1 MITQKYFIPALI
13 ACMMIF
19 CMTGCDNIK
28 NESDDISTPDYPS
41 WIDASRKAHK
51 ERINVTWEMIANAD
65 YYVVTK
71 SEGDR
76 YHFQEIECQ
85 IPESAYYDE
94 DVEAGKTYFYKVKAV
109 NAAGESVYGPSAEG
123 STMKD
128 TEADRVASPTW
139 LTATKGTET
148 NRVILM
154 WDDTDAESYNI
165 YRKEKD
171 GGAYCLIRENNTAN
185 AFEDYDVDSG
195 VHYQYTVEAVS
206 GNYNSEFSPCAEGY
220 SGEPGDLTPAEFYEI
235 LKPIIEHVW
244 KVIDDNEFIFPM
256 EISGAFGGSIYAV
269 MEAVNDSHGDF
280 IGSTVTL
287 EFNDFNQEGHVA
299 NGTLTLDLDT
309 ILSGDETGT
318 LTITGAH
325 NATIEFHITIGP
337 RPDGHSS
344 EQGGHYVIST
354 GGPSETIDWRAPD
367 IAIVLYP
374 PENIL
379 ASKAVYFGFVRLTWD
394 ASSRAVAYNVYRSE
408 YMYGDYAL
416 IAENVA
422 ITAYD
427 DYEVELDAEARYFYK
442 ISACYGEIESELSLP
457 YLGYPGT
464 VPDEFLP
471 PSGVTATD
479 GDYASYIDIFWQ
491 ASVGGK
497 YYRVYRSLSADGT
510 YSPIGANTTAM
521 SYRDSS
527 VTPNVQ
533 YYYKIKAYNN
543 TASVESEL
551 SGYDSGYAGSL
562 TGLPDIPSNVS
573 ATDKSANDKEKVVV
587 TWNPV
592 GAASYYRVY
601 RSTSENGNYELVS
614 ANLYSTS
621 FEDRG
626 IYLDTVYY
634 YRVKAVNSAG
644 ESDFSSADQG
654 SRQITIDEFYHDIFR
669 PASKYAKNRIYERFP
684 EPTVGNQATF
694 YGDNGGT
701 MYFKVSLY
709 SWSIW
714 SGARGKTTIIYTNL
728 ADGDLNKATTGADE
742 GGIILNGEITG
753 LVWDGSGEGTQ
764 NGTLEVTGSHT
775 ATCDYHLKIVDKI
788 TSGGYTTVTFNG
800 ETKDIT
806 YTNTDD
812 E

>member
-1 MITQKYFIPALI
+1 
-13 ACMMIF
+13 
-19 CMTGCDNIK
+19 
-28 NESDDISTPDYPS
+28 
-41 WIDASRKAHK
+41 
-51 ERINVTWEMIANAD
+51 
-65 YYVVTK
+65 
-71 SEGDR
+71 
-76 YHFQEIECQ
+76 
-85 IPESAYYDE
+85 
-94 DVEAGKTYFYKVKAV
+94 
-109 NAAGESVYGPSAEG
+109 
-123 STMKD
+123 
-128 TEADRVASPTW
+128 
-139 LTATKGTET
+139 
-148 NRVILM
+148 
-154 WDDTDAESYNI
+154 
-165 YRKEKD
+165 
-171 GGAYCLIRENNTAN
+171 
-185 AFEDYDVDSG
+185 
-195 VHYQYTVEAVS
+195 
-206 GNYNSEFSPCAEGY
+206 
-220 SGEPGDLTPAEFYEI
+220 
-235 LKPIIEHVW
+235 
-244 KVIDDNEFIFPM
+244 
-256 EISGAFGGSIYAV
+256 
-269 MEAVNDSHGDF
+269 
-280 IGSTVTL
+280 
-287 EFNDFNQEGHVA
+287 
-299 NGTLTLDLDT
+299 
-309 ILSGDETGT
+309 
-318 LTITGAH
+318 
-325 NATIEFHITIGP
+325 
-337 RPDGHSS
+337 
-344 EQGGHYVIST
+344 
-354 GGPSETIDWRAPD
+354 
-367 IAIVLYP
+367 
-374 PENIL
+374 
-379 ASKAVYFGFVRLTWD
+379 
-394 ASSRAVAYNVYRSE
+394 
-408 YMYGDYAL
+408 MYGDYAL

-491 ASVGGK
+491 ASVGGE

>member
-1 MITQKYFIPALI
+1 
-13 ACMMIF
+13 
-19 CMTGCDNIK
+19 
-28 NESDDISTPDYPS
+28 
-41 WIDASRKAHK
+41 
-51 ERINVTWEMIANAD
+51 
-65 YYVVTK
+65 
-71 SEGDR
+71 
-76 YHFQEIECQ
+76 
-85 IPESAYYDE
+85 
-94 DVEAGKTYFYKVKAV
+94 
-109 NAAGESVYGPSAEG
+109 
-123 STMKD
+123 
-128 TEADRVASPTW
+128 
-139 LTATKGTET
+139 
-148 NRVILM
+148 M

-775 ATCDYHLKIVDKI
+775 ATCDYHLEIVDKI